1 MPKFDINLDGD
12 NAWPDL
18 RAKQNKIIHVTDGL
32 AVCALDGGMASGKPS
47 VCFRIDLPDGRVVL
61 AETSARL
68 FVMAA
73 AAIVGKWPDVDD
85 GTMLAHI
92 ERGRQ
97 TASVEILRDQKADYD
112 LFWQT
117 SGPQKYLNIPSSVPD
132 RWKCELTR
140 WSTNQTVIGWGP
152 TEEAAKATAQ
162 RKLDETKAFSS

>member
-1 MPKFDINLDGD
+1 MPSFDINLDGD

-18 RAKQNKIIHVTDGL
+18 RTKQVIHITEGMG
-32 AVCALDGGMASGKPS
+32 VCALDGGMASGKPS

-92 ERGRQ
+92 EKGRKS
-97 TASVEILRDQKADYD
+97 ASIQILQDQKAD
-112 LFWQT
+112 
-117 SGPQKYLNIPSSVPD
+117 
-132 RWKCELTR
+132 
-140 WSTNQTVIGWGP
+140 
-152 TEEAAKATAQ
+152 
-162 RKLDETKAFSS
+162 

>member
-1 MPKFDINLDGD
+1 MPVFNINMDGD

-18 RAKQNKIIHVTDGL
+18 RTKQDKVIHVTESMGI
-32 AVCALDGGMASGKPS
+32 CALDGGMASGKPS

-92 ERGRQ
+92 EKGRESAEI
-97 TASVEILRDQKADYD
+97 TILRDQNAD
-112 LFWQT
+112 
-117 SGPQKYLNIPSSVPD
+117 
-132 RWKCELTR
+132 
-140 WSTNQTVIGWGP
+140 
-152 TEEAAKATAQ
+152 
-162 RKLDETKAFSS
+162 